1 MVVSGGMREA
11 EVYLHRSASTLVIAV
26 AFMMVE
32 VVVMYSYLETARWD

>member
-1 MVVSGGMREA
+1 MYGGMREA

-32 VVVMYSYLETARWD
+32 VMYSYLETARWD